1 MFQTCSW
8 VIALSATVTCLSIRA
23 QAADS
28 ILTLACQGTA
38 ISTIGATDQ
47 PKRGPISFHV
57 VVNLTAGTVEGFPV
71 EELPVKI
78 IAADQSTIQF
88 EGSHTPAATLTRRLN
103 GTIDR
108 VTGEAS
114 VTYTMSPVVVNFSLK
129 CSPA

>member
-1 MFQTCSW
+1 M
-8 VIALSATVTCLSIRA
+8 VNCLSITA

-38 ISTIGATDQ
+38 ISTIGAIDQ
-47 PKRGPISFHV
+47 PRRGPISFGV

-71 EELPVKI
+71 EDLPVKI
-78 IAADQSTIQF
+78 TAADQATIQF
-88 EGSHTPAATLTRRLN
+88 EGSQTPVATLTRRFN

-108 VTGEAS
+108 VTGDAWA
-114 VTYTMSPVVVNFSLK
+114 TYTMNPVVVKFSLK